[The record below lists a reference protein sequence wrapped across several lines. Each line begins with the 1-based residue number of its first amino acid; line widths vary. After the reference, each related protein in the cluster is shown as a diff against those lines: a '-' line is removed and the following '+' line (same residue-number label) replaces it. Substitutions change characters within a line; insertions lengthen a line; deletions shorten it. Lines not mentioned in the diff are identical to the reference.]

1 MQTRTRLSRWWWF
14 GMFVLSYLLA
24 VLVTMAVAVHVTAG
38 TRHFSYGLLGFIAI
52 FFPAGLAM
60 AVLGEVE
67 WGIVAAYVV
76 YLLLAIVG
84 TVFRRRWIAYVFA
97 ALLIVNIGGCS
108 AAIQDYATNGWGC

>member
-1 MQTRTRLSRWWWF
+1 
-14 GMFVLSYLLA
+14 
-24 VLVTMAVAVHVTAG
+24 
-38 TRHFSYGLLGFIAI
+38 
-52 FFPAGLAM
+52 M